1 MSSRTY
7 PSFALDAGNH
17 PYMTRARMLTK
28 AIMKLMRTLAAM
40 VALSVT
46 HHANAAETVQTL
58 DAKIA
63 DAKRTAAEAKKTADT
78 ICFDAGKEMGQR
90 ELGQPNDASEKFKKC
105 TSAMQT
111 SSDAN
116 GLIGVLY
123 EQRSH
128 LTGEPLAPEY
138 ACIGKPSL
146 GAPHPDPNGHYTV
159 CPKDPDDHSYK
170 FWIITQVRMQA
181 GNAKETWSDGG
192 LISLRRY
199 SSEAECRAG
208 IARYED
214 YPSKVPYNLKDGV
227 LVGDVCVQVFI
238 SDVREL
244 Q

>member
-1 MSSRTY
+1 MVNY
-7 PSFALDAGNH
+7 VP
-17 PYMTRARMLTK
+17 TK
-28 AIMKLMRTLAAM
+28 AVRIIAAM
-40 VALSVT
+40 AAFSIA
-46 HHANAAETVQTL
+46 HRANAADTVQTL

-63 DAKRTAAEAKKTADT
+63 DAQRAAAEAKKAADS

-90 ELGQPNDASEKFKKC
+90 DLGQPNDASAKFKKC
-105 TSAMQT
+105 TDAMQT
-111 SSDAN
+111 SSDAI
-116 GLIGVLY
+116 GLIGFLQ

-128 LTGEPLAPEY
+128 LTGEPPATRY
-138 ACIGKPSL
+138 ACSGEPSL
-146 GAPHPDPNGHYTV
+146 GAPHPDANGHYTV
-159 CPKDPDDHSYK
+159 CPKGPDDHSYK

-192 LISLRRY
+192 IISLRRY

-214 YPSKVPYNLKDGV
+214 YPSKVPYNLKDSV

-238 SDVREL
+238 ADVREL

>member
-1 MSSRTY
+1 
-7 PSFALDAGNH
+7 
-17 PYMTRARMLTK
+17 MTRARMLTK

-63 DAKRTAAEAKKTADT
+63 DAKRTAAEAKKTDDT

-146 GAPHPDPNGHYTV
+146 GAPHPGSRSPSSVRPLRSSFSRPNLLQTALFQERGKATNLNQQ
-159 CPKDPDDHSYK
+159 PQTRS
-170 FWIITQVRMQA
+170 Q
-181 GNAKETWSDGG
+181 
-192 LISLRRY
+192 SLGRLPR
-199 SSEAECRAG
+199 SSR
-208 IARYED
+208 
-214 YPSKVPYNLKDGV
+214 SKGSSTRLMRSAPH
-227 LVGDVCVQVFI
+227 
-238 SDVREL
+238 
-244 Q
+244 